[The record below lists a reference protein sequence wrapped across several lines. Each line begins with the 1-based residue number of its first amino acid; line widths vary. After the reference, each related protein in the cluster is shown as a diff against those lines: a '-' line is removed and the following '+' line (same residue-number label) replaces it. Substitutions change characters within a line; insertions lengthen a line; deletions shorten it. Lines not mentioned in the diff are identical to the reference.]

1 MADFSIEQARKITTS
16 IPGPKS
22 NELHKNRLEQV
33 GHGVGAALP
42 VYIEKA
48 NGAILVDVDG
58 NQFIDMGSGIGVTTI
73 GHTNAGVV
81 EAVSRQVAE
90 LTHTLFTVTPYQ
102 SYVEV
107 CEILNRHMPGNFVKR
122 SALFNSGAEAVENAV
137 KLARK
142 FTKRS
147 EIAVF
152 DHGYH
157 GRTNL
162 TMAMNFKNM
171 PYADGFGPFA
181 GSVTHLPMSYPF
193 RDPQGMT
200 GEEAAARAITY
211 LEKRIGAHNLAAL
224 IIEPI
229 QGEGGFMVPAPG
241 FLKALSTW
249 THANGIV
256 LVADEVQ
263 AGIARTGKWFA
274 SEYEE
279 GFEPDLM
286 TIAKGIAGGM
296 PISAVTGRAEIMD
309 SSHAGGIGGTFG
321 GNPVSAAAAVAVLKQ
336 IEAGGVLEKALHI
349 ESVMK
354 PRLLDLQAKFNVIG
368 EVRGRGAMLAIEF
381 VEPGTLNPNSAAV
394 DALVKHCHQNGVL
407 VLNAGT
413 YGNVIRFLPSLAISD
428 ELLHDALDVL
438 AEGLAKL

>member
-1 MADFSIEQARKITTS
+1 MSIEQKRKLVTS

-22 NELHKNRLEQV
+22 QALHQNRLNHV
-33 GHGVGAALP
+33 GHGVGTTLP
-42 VYIEKA
+42 VYIDSA
-48 NGAILVDVDG
+48 HGAILVDVDG
-58 NQFIDMGSGIGVTTI
+58 NQLIDLGSGIGVTTI
-73 GHTNAGVV
+73 GHTNAAVV
-81 EAVSRQVAE
+81 AAVSEQVAK

-102 SYVEV
+102 QYVEV

-122 SALFNSGAEAVENAV
+122 SALFNSGAEAVENAI

-142 FTKRS
+142 FTNRN

-152 DHGYH
+152 DHAYH

-181 GSVTHLPMSYPF
+181 GSVTHVPMSYPF
-193 RDPQGMT
+193 HDPEGMT
-200 GEEAAARAITY
+200 GEEAATRAINY
-211 LEKRIGAHNLAAL
+211 MEKRIGAKNLAAVV
-224 IIEPI
+224 IEPI
-229 QGEGGFMVPAPG
+229 QGEGGFIVPAPG
-241 FLKALSTW
+241 FLKAISAW
-249 THANGIV
+249 TKANGIV

-263 AGIARTGKWFA
+263 AGMARTGKWFA
-274 SEYEE
+274 SEHEE

-309 SSHAGGIGGTFG
+309 SSHPGGIGGTFG
-321 GNPVSAAAAVAVLKQ
+321 GNPVAAAAALAVLKQ
-336 IEAGGVLEKALHI
+336 IEAGGVLEKAQHI
-349 ESVMK
+349 EAVMK
-354 PRLLDLQAKFNVIG
+354 PRLEAMKERYSVIG

-381 VEPGTLNPNSAAV
+381 VNPGTRQPNSQATDAV
-394 DALVKHCHQNGVL
+394 VKFCHLNGVV

-428 ELLHDALDVL
+428 ELLNEAMDILEAGISSL
-438 AEGLAKL
+438 

>member
-1 MADFSIEQARKITTS
+1 MTIEQNRKLVTS

-22 NELHKNRLEQV
+22 QALHQNRLQHV
-33 GHGVGAALP
+33 GHGVGATLP
-42 VYIEKA
+42 VYIDSA
-48 NGAILVDVDG
+48 HGAILVDVDG

-73 GHTNAGVV
+73 GHTN
-81 EAVSRQVAE
+81 EAVVKAVTEQVAK
-90 LTHTLFTVTPYQ
+90 LTHTLFTVTPYIP
-102 SYVEV
+102 YVEV
-107 CEILNRHMPGNFVKR
+107 CEILNAHMPGNFVKR
-122 SALFNSGAEAVENAV
+122 SALFNSGAEAVENAI

-142 FTKRS
+142 FTKRN

-152 DHGYH
+152 DHAYH

-181 GSVTHLPMSYPF
+181 GSVTHVPMSYPF
-193 RDPQGMT
+193 HDPEGMT
-200 GEEAAARAITY
+200 GFEAAQRAINY
-211 LEKRIGAHNLAAL
+211 MEKRIGGKNLAAVV
-224 IIEPI
+224 IEPI
-229 QGEGGFMVPAPG
+229 QGEGGFIVPAPG
-241 FLKALSTW
+241 FLKTLSEW

-274 SEYEE
+274 TEHEA

-321 GNPVSAAAAVAVLKQ
+321 GNPVAAAAAVAVLRQ
-336 IEAGGVLEKALHI
+336 IEAGGVLEKAVHI
-349 ESVMK
+349 ENVMK
-354 PRLLDLQAKFNVIG
+354 PRLLAMQAKYPVIG
-368 EVRGRGAMLAIEF
+368 EIRGRGAMLAIEF
-381 VEPGTLNPNSAAV
+381 ILPGTRTHNSAAV
-394 DALVKHCHQNGVL
+394 DAVVKHSHANGV
-407 VLNAGT
+407 VILNAGT

-428 ELLHDALDVL
+428 ALINEALDVVEQGIAAL
-438 AEGLAKL
+438 

>member
-1 MADFSIEQARKITTS
+1 MTIEQKRSLVTS

-22 NELHKNRLEQV
+22 QALHLNRLEHV
-33 GHGVGAALP
+33 GHGVGTTLP
-42 VYIEKA
+42 VYIDA
-48 NGAILVDVDG
+48 AHGAILVDVDG
-58 NQFIDMGSGIGVTTI
+58 NSFIDLGSGIGVTTI
-73 GHTNAGVV
+73 GHTNDAVV
-81 EAVSRQVAE
+81 KAVSEQVAK
-90 LTHTLFTVTPYQ
+90 LTHTLFTVTPYVP
-102 SYVEV
+102 YVEV
-107 CEILNRHMPGNFVKR
+107 CEILNAHMPGNFKKR
-122 SALFNSGAEAVENAV
+122 SALFNSGAEAVENAI

-142 FTKRS
+142 FTGRN

-152 DHGYH
+152 DHAYH

-181 GSVTHLPMSYPF
+181 GSVTHVPMSYPF
-193 RDPQGMT
+193 HDPEGMT
-200 GEEAAARAITY
+200 GEEAAQRAINY
-211 LEKRIGAHNLAAL
+211 MEKRIGAKNLAAVV
-224 IIEPI
+224 IEPI
-229 QGEGGFMVPAPG
+229 QGEGGFIVPAPG
-241 FLKALSTW
+241 FLKALSVW

-263 AGIARTGKWFA
+263 AGMARTGKWFA
-274 SEYEE
+274 TEHEK

-321 GNPVSAAAAVAVLKQ
+321 GNPVAAAAAVAVLRQ
-336 IEAGGVLEKALHI
+336 IEAGGVLEAAVHI

-354 PRLLDLQAKFNVIG
+354 PRLLDMKSKYAVIG
-368 EVRGRGAMLAIEF
+368 EIRGRGAMLAIEF
-381 VEPGTLNPNSAAV
+381 VLPGTRNPNSAAV
-394 DALVKHCHQNGVL
+394 DAVVKHCHQNGVL

-428 ELLHDALDVL
+428 ELIQEALDIVEQAIAAL
-438 AEGLAKL
+438 

>member
-1 MADFSIEQARKITTS
+1 MTIEQNRKLVTS

-22 NELHKNRLEQV
+22 QALHQNRLQHV
-33 GHGVGAALP
+33 GHGVGATLP
-42 VYIEKA
+42 VYIDSA
-48 NGAILVDVDG
+48 QGAILVDVDG

-73 GHTNAGVV
+73 GHTN
-81 EAVSRQVAE
+81 EAVVKAVSEQVAK
-90 LTHTLFTVTPYQ
+90 LTHTLFTVTPYIP
-102 SYVEV
+102 YVEV
-107 CEILNRHMPGNFVKR
+107 CEILNAHMPGDFVKR
-122 SALFNSGAEAVENAV
+122 SALFNSGAEAVENAI

-142 FTKRS
+142 FTKRN

-152 DHGYH
+152 DHAYH

-181 GSVTHLPMSYPF
+181 GSVTHVPMSYPF
-193 RDPQGMT
+193 HDPEGMT
-200 GEEAAARAITY
+200 GFEAAQRAINY
-211 LEKRIGAHNLAAL
+211 MEKRIGGKNLAAVV
-224 IIEPI
+224 IEPI
-229 QGEGGFMVPAPG
+229 QGEGGFIVPAPG
-241 FLKALSTW
+241 FLKTLSEW

-274 SEYEE
+274 TEHEA

-321 GNPVSAAAAVAVLKQ
+321 GNPVASAAAVAVLRQ
-336 IEAGGVLEKALHI
+336 IEAGGVLEKAVHI
-349 ESVMK
+349 ENVMK
-354 PRLLDLQAKFNVIG
+354 PRLLAMQAKYPVIG
-368 EVRGRGAMLAIEF
+368 EIRGRGAMLAIEF
-381 VEPGTLNPNSAAV
+381 ILPGTRTPNSAAV
-394 DALVKHCHQNGVL
+394 DSVVKHCHANGVL
-407 VLNAGT
+407 ILNAGT

-428 ELLHDALDVL
+428 ELINEALDVVEQGIAAL
-438 AEGLAKL
+438 

>member
-1 MADFSIEQARKITTS
+1 MTIEQNRKLVTS

-22 NELHKNRLEQV
+22 QALHLNRLQHV
-33 GHGVGAALP
+33 GHGVGATLP
-42 VYIEKA
+42 VYIDSA
-48 NGAILVDVDG
+48 HGAILVDVDG

-73 GHTNAGVV
+73 GHTN
-81 EAVSRQVAE
+81 EAVVKAVSEQVAK
-90 LTHTLFTVTPYQ
+90 LTHTLFTVTPYVP
-102 SYVEV
+102 YVEV
-107 CEILNRHMPGNFVKR
+107 CEILNAHMPGNFVKR
-122 SALFNSGAEAVENAV
+122 SALFNSGAEAVENAI

-142 FTKRS
+142 FTKRN

-152 DHGYH
+152 DHAYH

-181 GSVTHLPMSYPF
+181 GSVTHVPMSYPF
-193 RDPQGMT
+193 HDPEGMT
-200 GEEAAARAITY
+200 GFEAAQRAINY
-211 LEKRIGAHNLAAL
+211 MEKRIGGKNLAAVV
-224 IIEPI
+224 IEPI
-229 QGEGGFMVPAPG
+229 QGEGGFIVPAPG
-241 FLKALSTW
+241 FLKTLSEW

-274 SEYEE
+274 TEHES

-321 GNPVSAAAAVAVLKQ
+321 GNPVAAAAAVAVLRQ
-336 IEAGGVLEKALHI
+336 IEAGGVLEKAVHI
-349 ESVMK
+349 ENVMK
-354 PRLLDLQAKFNVIG
+354 PRLLAMQAKYPVIG
-368 EVRGRGAMLAIEF
+368 EIRGRGAMLAIEF
-381 VEPGTLNPNSAAV
+381 ILPGTRTPNSAAV
-394 DALVKHCHQNGVL
+394 DAVVKHCHASGVL
-407 VLNAGT
+407 ILNAGT

-428 ELLHDALDVL
+428 ELINEALDVVEQGIAAL
-438 AEGLAKL
+438 

>member
-1 MADFSIEQARKITTS
+1 MTIEQTRKLVTS

-22 NELHKNRLEQV
+22 QALHQNRLQHV
-33 GHGVGAALP
+33 GHGVGATLP
-42 VYIEKA
+42 VYIDA
-48 NGAILVDVDG
+48 AHGAILVDVDG

-73 GHTNAGVV
+73 GHTN
-81 EAVSRQVAE
+81 EAVVKAVSEQVAK
-90 LTHTLFTVTPYQ
+90 LTHTLFTVTPYIP
-102 SYVEV
+102 YVEV
-107 CEILNRHMPGNFVKR
+107 CEILNRNMPGNFVKR
-122 SALFNSGAEAVENAV
+122 SALFNSGAEAVENAI

-142 FTKRS
+142 FTSRN

-152 DHGYH
+152 DHAYH

-181 GSVTHLPMSYPF
+181 GSVTHVPMSYPF
-193 RDPQGMT
+193 HDPEGMT
-200 GEEAAARAITY
+200 GEEAAQRAINY
-211 LEKRIGAHNLAAL
+211 MEKRIGAKNLAAVV
-224 IIEPI
+224 IEPI
-229 QGEGGFMVPAPG
+229 QGEGGFIVPAPG
-241 FLKALSTW
+241 FLKTLSTW

-274 SEYEE
+274 TEHEE

-321 GNPVSAAAAVAVLKQ
+321 GNPVAAAAAVAVLKQ
-336 IEAGGVLEKALHI
+336 IEAGGVLEQAIHI
-349 ESVMK
+349 ETVMK
-354 PRLLDLQAKFNVIG
+354 PRLLAMAAKYPVIG
-368 EVRGRGAMLAIEF
+368 EIRGRGAMLAIEF
-381 VEPGTLNPNSAAV
+381 VIPGTRTPNSAAV
-394 DALVKHCHQNGVL
+394 DSVVKHSHSNGVL

-428 ELLHDALDVL
+428 HLINEALDVIEQGIAAL
-438 AEGLAKL
+438 

>member
-1 MADFSIEQARKITTS
+1 MAIEQQRKLVTS

-22 NELHKNRLEQV
+22 QALHKNRLEQV
-33 GHGVGAALP
+33 GHGVGTTLP
-42 VYIEKA
+42 VYIDSA
-48 NGAILVDVDG
+48 HGAILVDVDG
-58 NQFIDMGSGIGVTTI
+58 NQLIDMGSGIGVTTI
-73 GHTNAGVV
+73 GHTN
-81 EAVSRQVAE
+81 EAVVQAVSEQVAK
-90 LTHTLFTVTPYQ
+90 LTHTLFTVTPYLP
-102 SYVEV
+102 YVEV

-122 SALFNSGAEAVENAV
+122 SALFNSGAEAVENAI

-142 FTKRS
+142 YTNRN

-152 DHGYH
+152 DHAYH

-181 GSVTHLPMSYPF
+181 GSVTHVPMSYPF
-193 RDPQGMT
+193 HDPDGMT
-200 GEEAAARAITY
+200 GEEAATRAINY
-211 LEKRIGAHNLAAL
+211 MEKRIGAKNLAAVV
-224 IIEPI
+224 IEPI
-229 QGEGGFMVPAPG
+229 QGEGGFIVPAPG
-241 FLKALSTW
+241 FLKTLSVW
-249 THANGIV
+249 TKANGIV

-263 AGIARTGKWFA
+263 AGMARTGKWFA
-274 SEYEE
+274 SEHEE

-309 SSHAGGIGGTFG
+309 SSHPGGIGGTFG
-321 GNPVSAAAAVAVLKQ
+321 GNPVAAAAALAVLKQ
-336 IEAGGVLEKALHI
+336 IEAGGVLEKAVHI
-349 ESVMK
+349 ESVLK
-354 PRLLDLQAKFNVIG
+354 PRLLAMQERFPVIG

-381 VEPGTLNPNSAAV
+381 VQPATREPNAAAT
-394 DALVKHCHQNGVL
+394 DAIMKFCHQNGVV

-428 ELLHDALDVL
+428 ELLNEAMDVL
-438 AEGLAKL
+438 EAGLGTL

>member
-1 MADFSIEQARKITTS
+1 MTIEQTRKLVTS

-22 NELHKNRLEQV
+22 QALHQHRLQHV
-33 GHGVGAALP
+33 GHGVGATLP
-42 VYIEKA
+42 VYIDSA
-48 NGAILVDVDG
+48 HGAILVDVDG

-73 GHTNAGVV
+73 GHTNEVV
-81 EAVSRQVAE
+81 VKAVSEQVAK
-90 LTHTLFTVTPYQ
+90 LTHTLFTVTPYVP
-102 SYVEV
+102 YVEV
-107 CEILNRHMPGNFVKR
+107 CEILNAHMPGNFVKR
-122 SALFNSGAEAVENAV
+122 SALFNSGAEAVENAI

-142 FTKRS
+142 FTKRN

-152 DHGYH
+152 DHAYH

-181 GSVTHLPMSYPF
+181 GSVTHVPMSYPF
-193 RDPQGMT
+193 HDPEGMT
-200 GEEAAARAITY
+200 GGEAAQRAINY
-211 LEKRIGAHNLAAL
+211 MEKRVGANNLAAVV
-224 IIEPI
+224 IEPI
-229 QGEGGFMVPAPG
+229 QGEGGFIVPAPG
-241 FLKALSTW
+241 FLKALSQW

-263 AGIARTGKWFA
+263 AGIARTGKFFA

-309 SSHAGGIGGTFG
+309 SSHPGGIGGTFG
-321 GNPVSAAAAVAVLKQ
+321 GNPVAAAAAVAVLRQ
-336 IEAGGVLEKALHI
+336 IEAGGVLEKAIHI
-349 ESVMK
+349 ENIMK
-354 PRLLDLQAKFNVIG
+354 PRLLDLKAKYPVIG
-368 EVRGRGAMLAIEF
+368 EIRGRGAMLAIEF
-381 VEPGTLNPNSAAV
+381 VVPGTRTPNSAAV
-394 DALVKHCHQNGVL
+394 DAIVKYAHTNGVL

-428 ELLHDALDVL
+428 ELLIEALAVIEQGIASL
-438 AEGLAKL
+438 